1 MAHGEEN
8 GPQFGHAMR
17 SHFQFDP
24 SYIPLNHGSFGTYP
38 NVVRDR
44 LRYFQDLSESRPDA
58 FFRFNLAKLLDP
70 ARSAIADFLDVDA
83 GECVFLPNATTGVNT
98 VLRSLIFEKGD
109 VIVYFSTIYGACEKT
124 VDYLKETTP
133 VESVN
138 IPLRYP
144 LRDDE
149 VVTKLQDKIKA
160 LKGEGRRA
168 RVAIFD
174 TVSSLPGVRVPWERL
189 VEACREEGT
198 LSLVDAAHGIGH
210 IQLNLGQVQPD
221 FFVSNCH
228 KWLYVPRGC
237 ALFYVP
243 VKNQHLIRSSIPTS
257 HGYEPYPVDGQ
268 EQVFNPLPVNGTSP
282 FVNMFQFVG
291 TMDIGPYLCM
301 EEALRFRQEL
311 CGGEE
316 PIMAYCEHIS
326 NEGGQKVATMLGTEV
341 MENEEK
347 TLRKCPMTN
356 VRLPLR
362 LGQASGQIQPADGFK
377 ACAWMAKTLIT
388 EHNVFAPPF
397 FHDGYL
403 WIRFSGQIYVEI
415 EDFVAAAEVYK
426 ELSAQQAKQ
435 RSMWC
440 ADQAGGMSYT
450 MYSMTTI
457 NFNLFG
463 IRMSKK
469 HQDKLKQSILPDIPA
484 SSALSPMT
492 TAPLIKSTSAGWK
505 TSSDSSSHPDHSS
518 TPAFTPT
525 GTPPHNPYTASL
537 ASNTM
542 EDSRPEA
549 STTKEDAQTKTTED
563 ISAQNESKVKDAG
576 DTKIK
581 RAACR
586 KHPKG
591 HKPTKKSKKKEE
603 TSSESES
610 SSASSTTDSDAESS
624 ASESEEPETSS
635 SSSEEDAEAA
645 RKRRLKAKKAKK
657 MKERKKAKSR
667 KHKEST
673 DDDSDSES
681 SEDSE
686 SDMDAKRKRARLRKK
701 RKSKKSKK
709 EVEESESEAE
719 DDEDDLA
726 RTKAQLSSLGLRS
739 RRAGKQGRSGRGGRG
754 HIDDR
759 TLKKALKAKKDKGS
773 KKKKRGS
780 KVDFVRVDQLWDS
793 SIHNYK
799 LTETAEDA
807 DADEYDQYVFTV
819 RRKFD
824 WENKYTDTVVDIKS
838 KPLKEALT
846 HVMGA
851 VKGVSF
857 AEETPIVDPNML
869 FLYLEE
875 LRIHMKELKSQSKSE
890 KKKKLKKAAA
900 LKFGHVRV
908 LIKYLDKDYAETKKT
923 LYPLLESNTI
933 TFDLLWA
940 LFKSNEIAYCPTY
953 SNPDEPRAFK
963 IEYATKENSFM
974 KGTWYNIEGRYLEYD
989 GKQFGMGTME
999 VEVEQFKGPR
1009 KISSLACY
1017 PLKYHKDAESL
1028 KLKLIERGKKFVGL
1042 EGMNYRFHK
1051 GMGFYKKKRQVI
1063 KVNINGRVMVDP
1075 AIHRRINPNYPIS
1088 TVKPKDPDILDEDE
1102 DSDEGSCG
1110 CCGSSEEEDA
1120 RPRDQLEDAD
1130 KARTKMKLVMDE
1142 HERPHIVEVEL
1153 DEQGNEIQK
1162 EDIDHLP
1169 NNQDGTSKKEFTEE
1183 ELLIAS
1189 PVVLGFAFSE
1199 KLWLEFTV
1207 SGINEIEWNEGAFS
1221 SLVLPD
1227 SQKSIVKALVES
1239 HTFSASRNIDDVIQG
1254 KGRGLV
1260 AVLHGPPGTGKTLTA
1275 EGIAELLKCPLYM
1288 VSAGE
1293 LGTNPRELEAE
1304 LNKILDI
1311 AHSWGAVLLLDEADV
1326 FLEKRTIQD
1335 IHRNALVSIFLRLLE
1350 YFQGILFLT
1359 TNRVE
1364 TFDDAFQS
1372 RIHVALRYGELTTK
1386 AKRSVWKM
1394 FLNKVAEKDG
1404 VETAVF
1410 KEADFD
1416 KLARHNMNG
1425 RQIKNAVRTAQA
1437 LAVNEKKALDMG
1449 HIAKVLEV
1457 AETFEKDLKG
1467 GTGYEDAMR
1476 SYT

>member
-1 MAHGEEN
+1 M
-8 GPQFGHAMR
+8 
-17 SHFQFDP
+17 
-24 SYIPLNHGSFGTYP
+24 
-38 NVVRDR
+38 
-44 LRYFQDLSESRPDA
+44 
-58 FFRFNLAKLLDP
+58 
-70 ARSAIADFLDVDA
+70 
-83 GECVFLPNATTGVNT
+83 TTG
-98 VLRSLIFEKGD
+98 
-109 VIVYFSTIYGACEKT
+109 
-124 VDYLKETTP
+124 
-133 VESVN
+133 
-138 IPLRYP
+138 
-144 LRDDE
+144 
-149 VVTKLQDKIKA
+149 
-160 LKGEGRRA
+160 
-168 RVAIFD
+168 
-174 TVSSLPGVRVPWERL
+174 
-189 VEACREEGT
+189 
-198 LSLVDAAHGIGH
+198 
-210 IQLNLGQVQPD
+210 
-221 FFVSNCH
+221 
-228 KWLYVPRGC
+228 
-237 ALFYVP
+237 
-243 VKNQHLIRSSIPTS
+243 
-257 HGYEPYPVDGQ
+257 
-268 EQVFNPLPVNGTSP
+268 
-282 FVNMFQFVG
+282 
-291 TMDIGPYLCM
+291 
-301 EEALRFRQEL
+301 
-311 CGGEE
+311 
-316 PIMAYCEHIS
+316 
-326 NEGGQKVATMLGTEV
+326 
-341 MENEEK
+341 
-347 TLRKCPMTN
+347 
-356 VRLPLR
+356 
-362 LGQASGQIQPADGFK
+362 
-377 ACAWMAKTLIT
+377 
-388 EHNVFAPPF
+388 PP
-397 FHDGYL
+397 
-403 WIRFSGQIYVEI
+403 
-415 EDFVAAAEVYK
+415 
-426 ELSAQQAKQ
+426 
-435 RSMWC
+435 
-440 ADQAGGMSYT
+440 
-450 MYSMTTI
+450 
-457 NFNLFG
+457 
-463 IRMSKK
+463 KK
-469 HQDKLKQSILPDIPA
+469 HTPTA
-484 SSALSPMT
+484 HLSRTP
-492 TAPLIKSTSAGWK
+492 AGWK
-505 TSSDSSSHPDHSS
+505 TSSDCSSHPDNSS
-518 TPAFTPT
+518 TPAFTPAE
-525 GTPPHNPYTASL
+525 TPPQNPSPASKDVPYL
-537 ASNTM
+537 SKLESHSMDETKA
-542 EDSRPEA
+542 EA
-549 STTKEDAQTKTTED
+549 SSTRED
-563 ISAQNESKVKDAG
+563 IQPINTDTTPPQNESKVKDAG
-576 DTKIK
+576 ATKVK
-581 RAACR
+581 RSACR
-586 KHPKG
+586 KHSKA
-591 HKPTKKSKKKEE
+591 HKTPKKSKKKDE

-610 SSASSTTDSDAESS
+610 SSSSSSSSSGSESS
-624 ASESEEPETSS
+624 SSESEESETSSS

-645 RKRRLKAKKAKK
+645 RKRKVKAKKAKK
-657 MKERKKAKSR
+657 LKERRKAKAR

-673 DDDSDSES
+673 QEESDSDP
-681 SEDSE
+681 SEDTE
-686 SDMDAKRKRARLRKK
+686 TEEEAKKKKSKSKKK

-709 EVEESESEAE
+709 EAEDTESEDEE
-719 DDEDDLA
+719 DDDELA
-726 RTKAQLSSLGLRS
+726 RAKAQLSSLGLR
-739 RRAGKQGRSGRGGRG
+739 RRAGRNGRGVRAQ
-754 HIDDR
+754 I
-759 TLKKALKAKKDKGS
+759 KAMKAKSKEKDKGS

-799 LTETAEDA
+799 LTETAEDVG
-807 DADEYDQYVFTV
+807 ADEYDQYVFTV

-824 WENKYTDTVVDIKS
+824 WENKYTDTVVNVKS

-875 LRIHMKELKSQSKSE
+875 LRTHMKELKSQNKSE
-890 KKKKLKKAAA
+890 KKKKLRKAAA
-900 LKFGHVRV
+900 VKFAHVKV

-940 LFKSNEIAYCPTY
+940 LFKSNEIAYCSTY
-953 SNPDEPRAFK
+953 SNLDEPRAFK

-1028 KLKLIERGKKFVGL
+1028 RLKLIERGKKFVAL

-1102 DSDEGSCG
+1102 ESDEGSCG
-1110 CCGSSEEEDA
+1110 CCGSSEEEESK
-1120 RPRDQLEDAD
+1120 PRNQLEDAD
-1130 KARTKMKLVMDE
+1130 KPRTKMKLVMDE
-1142 HERPHIVEVEL
+1142 NERPQIVEIEL

-1162 EDIDHLP
+1162 EDIDHLLSD
-1169 NNQDGTSKKEFTEE
+1169 QDGTSKREFTEE

-1207 SGINEIEWNEGAFS
+1207 SGINEIEWNEGAFD

-1372 RIHVALRYGELTTK
+1372 RIHIALRYGELTTR

-1394 FLNKVAEKDG
+1394 FLDKVAQKDG
-1404 VETAVF
+1404 VETTAF
-1410 KEADFD
+1410 KEADYD
-1416 KLARHNMNG
+1416 KLARHHLNG

-1467 GTGYEDAMR
+1467 GTGYEG
-1476 SYT
+1476 SLH